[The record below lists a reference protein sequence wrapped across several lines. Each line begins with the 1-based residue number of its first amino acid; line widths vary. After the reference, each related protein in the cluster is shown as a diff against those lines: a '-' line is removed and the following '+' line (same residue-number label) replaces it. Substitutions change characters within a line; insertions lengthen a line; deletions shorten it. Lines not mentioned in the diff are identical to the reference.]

1 MTTDIA
7 SLCINGATSVLRNI
21 YTRQANI
28 LRTKCLYVEG
38 PRAQCRGA
46 GPKSAPTQVPV
57 TLPGT
62 SYFLTSMEKL
72 ISEILGHTNRQAAT
86 HLTRGGAVPNAKWH
100 TSQIIRGPH
109 AGPFTFHQNLQL
121 GALGRILKRQAD
133 LWGGANQAEP
143 WGPRWRDLVSPLGF
157 DGNEG
162 CQSFFKGHA
171 WPCTGT
177 VSKHTIESSSDRAH

>member
-86 HLTRGGAVPNAKWH
+86 HLTRGGAAPNAKWH

-133 LWGGANQAEP
+133 LWGGSKPSRALGPALARPGFTPRIRWERRMPVFLQGPCLALYWHCTQAHH
-143 WGPRWRDLVSPLGF
+143 RV
-157 DGNEG
+157 
-162 CQSFFKGHA
+162 
-171 WPCTGT
+171 
-177 VSKHTIESSSDRAH
+177 II